1 LSDAYLMSEQTAA
14 STPATTNANDADA
27 LALTLTQMR
36 AAWQANVPS
45 YAQRRA
51 DLLAL
56 AAEVVARKNALVQAV
71 SADFGRRS
79 RHETLLADV
88 MMVLEDIKHTLKH
101 LARWMRTRSVAVDF
115 KAWPASAEIQQ
126 KPLGVVGI
134 LSPWNYPIQLSL
146 SPLVAAIAAGN
157 HLMLKPSEHTPQTSA
172 LLAELLAKV
181 FPASKVQVIQ
191 GDAAVAQVFSG
202 LAFDHLMYTGS
213 TSVGRLVMA
222 AAAKHLT
229 PVTLEL
235 GGKSPC
241 LIAPDFPI
249 AHAAERVAQMKHLNA
264 GQTCIA
270 PDYVLVA
277 KHHVEEFRAAYRK
290 AIEAAYPD
298 IATNPD
304 YTSIVNQRQFERL
317 NSYLSE
323 AEAAGATIDRI
334 CPGAEPESSTRVFA
348 PTLVFDATP
357 EMKVMQEEIFGPILP
372 VLSYER
378 IEDALAI
385 ILAHP
390 RPLAFYHFD
399 HQRQRTDFVL
409 SKITAGGVTV
419 NDCALHIT
427 QHALPFG
434 GVGPSGMGHYHG
446 HAGFLTF
453 TKQMPVFRQARW
465 SGFWLLKPPF
475 KKLADRAVEFLTRA

>member
-1 LSDAYLMSEQTAA
+1 MPDDVIAC
-14 STPATTNANDADA
+14 ADA
-27 LALTLTQMR
+27 TLNEDALNTQLHLMR
-36 AAWQANVPS
+36 AAWHANVPS
-45 YAQRRA
+45 FAQRRA
-51 DLLAL
+51 DLQKL
-56 AAEVVARKNALVQAV
+56 AAEVVAQKNALVDAV

-88 MMVLEDIKHTLKH
+88 MMVLEDIKHTLKYM
-101 LARWMRTRSVAVDF
+101 ARWMRTQRVAVDF
-115 KAWPASAEIQQ
+115 KAWPARAEIQQ

-157 HLMLKPSEHTPQTSA
+157 HVMLKPSEHTPKTS
-172 LLAELLAKV
+172 ELLATMLSKV
-181 FPASKVQVIQ
+181 FPPDRVHVVQ
-191 GDAAVAQVFSG
+191 GEAAIAQLFSG
-202 LAFDHLMYTGS
+202 LAFDHLLYTGS
-213 TSVGRLVMA
+213 TAVGRLVMA
-222 AAAKHLT
+222 AAAKNLT

-241 LIAPDFPI
+241 LIAPDYPI

-277 KHHVEEFRAAYRK
+277 KHHLAEFSAAYRK
-290 AIEAAYPD
+290 AIEAAYPN
-298 IATNPD
+298 IASNPD
-304 YTSIVNQRQFERL
+304 YTSIVNARQFERL
-317 NSYLSE
+317 HSYIRE
-323 AEAAGATIDRI
+323 AQAAGASIDAI
-334 CPGAEPESSTRVFA
+334 CPGEQPNPESRVFV
-348 PTLVFDATP
+348 PTLVLGATAD
-357 EMKVMQEEIFGPILP
+357 MKVMQEEIFGPILP
-372 VLSYER
+372 VLSYEK

-385 ILAHP
+385 ILAHA

-399 HQRQRTDFVL
+399 QQRQRTEYVL
-409 SKITAGGVTV
+409 SKITAGGVTI

-427 QHALPFG
+427 QHGLPFG

-475 KKLADRAVEFLTRA
+475 KKLADRAVEFLTRG